1 MRKWLPLI
9 AVCLGTFMLLVDVT
23 IVTVALPGMAAGLS
37 ASFSGLQW
45 VVDGY
50 ALALAALLLTAGAV
64 ADRYGRRAVY
74 LAGLAVFALS
84 STVCG
89 LATGAPL
96 LIGARVVQ
104 GAAAAAMYATTI
116 ALLNSAYTGRDRGVA
131 YGVWGAVS
139 GAAAAAGPL
148 LGGILTQGLSWRWI
162 FFVNLPVCA
171 AAIAATLRAFTGGR
185 PAHLAGPG
193 QVRGHGPL
201 PRLDVPGA
209 VAFTAAAA
217 AVTGGLIRAADD
229 GWGGGL
235 VTGLLAAGAVLF
247 ALFVLIERACPDP
260 LLDLALLR
268 RPAFA
273 AALVT
278 ALLMNAAAFA
288 YLPYTSLWLQTVV
301 GLGPIRAGL
310 AGTAPLSLAAFLVS
324 ALIGRWLHAANPRW
338 LAGGGML
345 LIGAGALLQSRLTAH
360 SGGLALVPG
369 LIVAGAGVGLATAA
383 LVSHAMAAVP
393 RRSGGMAAGAVN
405 TARQL
410 GFTFGVA
417 VVGSVFADRLA
428 SHLEAAGHRSSALAQ
443 AVAGGQAGAVLARAP
458 AASRAGLEAVVRAA
472 SAHGLHIGL
481 LVAAGLGLAG
491 GIVALAALRKH
502 PVTEPDADRIPAAGP
517 VPEPGARL

>member
-1 MRKWLPLI
+1 MRKWLPLT

-37 ASFSGLQW
+37 ASFSALQW

-74 LAGLAVFALS
+74 LTGLAAFAAAS
-84 STVCG
+84 AACG
-89 LATGAPL
+89 LAAGAPL
-96 LIGARVVQ
+96 LVAARIVQ

-185 PAHLAGPG
+185 PAHMAGPG
-193 QVRGHGPL
+193 AGPL
-201 PRLDVPGA
+201 PRLDLPGA
-209 VAFTAAAA
+209 VVFTAAAA
-217 AVTGGLIRAADD
+217 AVTGGLIRAAADHSA
-229 GWGGGL
+229 GGGL
-235 VTGLLAAGAVLF
+235 VTGLLAAGA
-247 ALFVLIERACPDP
+247 ALFVLFGLIERSRPDP

-273 AALVT
+273 AALAT
-278 ALLMNAAAFA
+278 ALLMNAAAFS

-310 AGTAPLSLAAFLVS
+310 AGTAPLSLAAFVLS

-338 LAGGGML
+338 LVGAGML
-345 LIGAGALLQSRLTAH
+345 LIGAGALLQSRLSAG
-360 SGGLALVPG
+360 SGGLALLPG

-393 RRSGGMAAGAVN
+393 PRSGGMAAGAVN

-417 VVGSVFADRLA
+417 VVGSVFAGRLA
-428 SHLEAAGHRSSALAQ
+428 SHLAAAGHRSGALAQ
-443 AVAGGQAGAVLARAP
+443 AVAGGQTRAVLAHTP
-458 AASRAGLEAVVRAA
+458 AAGRASVEQAVRAA
-472 SAHGLHIGL
+472 SAYSLHIGL
-481 LVAAGLGLAG
+481 LVAGGLGLVG
-491 GIVALAALRKH
+491 GIVALAALKRH
-502 PVTEPDADRIPAAGP
+502 PAAGP
-517 VPEPGARL
+517 AAGQVPASQAVPEPGARL

>member
-1 MRKWLPLI
+1 MRKWLPLT

-37 ASFSGLQW
+37 ASFSALQW

-64 ADRYGRRAVY
+64 AERYGRRAVY
-74 LAGLAVFALS
+74 RAGLAVFAAAS
-84 STVCG
+84 AACG
-89 LATGAPL
+89 LATGEPL
-96 LIGARVVQ
+96 LVAARVLQ
-104 GAAAAAMYATTI
+104 GVPAAAIYATTI

-171 AAIAATLRAFTGGR
+171 VAVAATLRAFTGGR

-193 QVRGHGPL
+193 HGPL
-201 PRLDVPGA
+201 PGLDLPGA
-209 VAFTAAAA
+209 VVFTSAAA

-229 GWGGGL
+229 GWGGRL
-235 VTGLLAAGAVLF
+235 VTGLLAGGAVLF
-247 ALFVLIERACPDP
+247 VLFVLIERACPDP
-260 LLDLALLR
+260 LFDLALLR

-310 AGTAPLSLAAFLVS
+310 AGTAPLSLAAFVLS

-338 LAGGGML
+338 LVGGGML

-393 RRSGGMAAGAVN
+393 QRSGGMAAGAVN

-428 SHLEAAGHRSSALAQ
+428 SHLAVAGHRESALAQ
-443 AVAGGQAGAVLARAP
+443 AVAGGQTRAVLAHAP
-458 AASRAGLEAVVRAA
+458 AAGRVSVETAVRAA
-472 SAHGLHIGL
+472 SAYGLQIGL
-481 LVAAGLGLAG
+481 LVAGGLGLAG
-491 GIVALAALRKH
+491 GIVALSALRKH
-502 PVTEPDADRIPAAGP
+502 PVAEPDADQAPLAEP
-517 VPEPGARL
+517 VPEPGSRL

>member
-1 MRKWLPLI
+1 
-9 AVCLGTFMLLVDVT
+9 MLLVDVT

-37 ASFSGLQW
+37 ASFSALQW

-74 LAGLAVFALS
+74 LAGLAAFAAAS
-84 STVCG
+84 AACG
-89 LATGAPL
+89 LAAGAPL
-96 LIGARVVQ
+96 LVAARIVQ

-201 PRLDVPGA
+201 PRLDLPGA
-209 VAFTAAAA
+209 VVFTAAAA
-217 AVTGGLIRAADD
+217 AVTGGLIRAAAD

-247 ALFVLIERACPDP
+247 VLFGLIERRCPDP

-273 AALVT
+273 AALAT

-288 YLPYTSLWLQTVV
+288 CLPYTSLWLQTVV

-310 AGTAPLSLAAFLVS
+310 AGTAPLSLAAFVHS

-338 LAGGGML
+338 LVGGGML
-345 LIGAGALLQSRLTAH
+345 LIGTGALLQSRLYAQ
-360 SGGLALVPG
+360 SGGMALLPG

-393 RRSGGMAAGAVN
+393 QRSGGMAGGAVN

-417 VVGSVFADRLA
+417 VVGSVFAGRLA
-428 SHLEAAGHRSSALAQ
+428 SHLAAAGHRSGALAQ
-443 AVAGGQAGAVLARAP
+443 AVAGGQTRAVLARTP
-458 AASRAGLEAVVRAA
+458 AAGRASVEAAVRAA
-472 SAHGLHIGL
+472 SAYGLHVGL
-481 LVAAGLGLAG
+481 LVAGGLGLVG
-491 GIVALAALRKH
+491 GMVALAALKRH
-502 PVTEPDADRIPAAGP
+502 PAAGP
-517 VPEPGARL
+517 AAGQVPASQAVPEPGARL

>member
-1 MRKWLPLI
+1 
-9 AVCLGTFMLLVDVT
+9 MLLVDVT
-23 IVTVALPGMAAGLS
+23 IVTVALPGMAAGLP
-37 ASFSGLQW
+37 ASFSALQW

-50 ALALAALLLTAGAV
+50 ALALAALLLMAGAV

-74 LAGLAVFALS
+74 LAGLATFAAAS
-84 STVCG
+84 AACG
-89 LATGAPL
+89 LAASAPL
-96 LIGARVVQ
+96 LVAARIVQ

-193 QVRGHGPL
+193 QMRGHGPL
-201 PRLDVPGA
+201 PR
-209 VAFTAAAA
+209 
-217 AVTGGLIRAADD
+217 
-229 GWGGGL
+229 
-235 VTGLLAAGAVLF
+235 
-247 ALFVLIERACPDP
+247 
-260 LLDLALLR
+260 LDLALLR

-273 AALVT
+273 AALAT

-288 YLPYTSLWLQTVV
+288 CLPYTSLWLQTVV

-310 AGTAPLSLAAFLVS
+310 AGTAPLSLAAFVHS

-338 LAGGGML
+338 LVGGGML
-345 LIGAGALLQSRLTAH
+345 LIGTGALLQSRLYAQ
-360 SGGLALVPG
+360 SGGMALLPG

-393 RRSGGMAAGAVN
+393 QRSGGMAGGAVN

-417 VVGSVFADRLA
+417 VVGSVFAGRLA
-428 SHLEAAGHRSSALAQ
+428 SHLAAAGHRSGALAQ
-443 AVAGGQAGAVLARAP
+443 AVAGGQTRAVLAHTP
-458 AASRAGLEAVVRAA
+458 AAGRASVEAAVRAA
-472 SAHGLHIGL
+472 SAYGLHIGL
-481 LVAAGLGLAG
+481 LVAGGLGLVG
-491 GIVALAALRKH
+491 GIVALAALKRH
-502 PVTEPDADRIPAAGP
+502 PAAGP
-517 VPEPGARL
+517 AAGQVPAEQAVPEPGARL

>member
-1 MRKWLPLI
+1 MRKWLPLT

-37 ASFSGLQW
+37 ASFSALQW

-74 LAGLAVFALS
+74 LAGLAVFAAAS
-84 STVCG
+84 AACG

-96 LIGARVVQ
+96 LVASRVVQ

-193 QVRGHGPL
+193 RGPL

-217 AVTGGLIRAADD
+217 AVTGGLIRAAED

-235 VTGLLAAGAVLF
+235 VTGLLASGAVLF
-247 ALFVLIERACPDP
+247 VLFVLIERRCPDP
-260 LLDLALLR
+260 LLDLSLLR

-310 AGTAPLSLAAFLVS
+310 AGTAPLALAAFVLS

-338 LAGGGML
+338 LVGGGML
-345 LIGAGALLQSRLTAH
+345 LIGVGALLQSRLYAQ
-360 SGGLALVPG
+360 SGGMALVPG

-383 LVSHAMAAVP
+383 LVSYAMAAVP

-428 SHLEAAGHRSSALAQ
+428 SHLAAAGHTSSALAQ
-443 AVAGGQAGAVLARAP
+443 AVAGGQTRAVLAHTP
-458 AASRAGLEAVVRAA
+458 AASRAGVETAVRAA
-472 SAHGLHIGL
+472 SAYGLQIGL
-481 LVAAGLGLAG
+481 LVAGGLGLAG

-502 PVTEPDADRIPAAGP
+502 PVAEPDADQVPAAEP